1 MEVTDIVMEMTEY
14 NEIKETAFTIEKETT
29 FISEDLSK
37 CKTFYEISD
46 KFENYRFDEFMD
58 LLMNEYGCQSYSTIL
73 FSINFMSRTI
83 VLDYVFLKTIL
94 EIIDRA
100 EVEYTECSIGETF
113 RDTKST
119 VDMLLRCNYDKV
131 IVKAKMKIKFYKNR
145 SLDVLDQY
153 EDAEYEEQPA
163 ITESAFISDN
173 CSACLSMKPNIL
185 NIPCLHLAICCS
197 CEETGK
203 LLKCV
208 VCRKKIKRKIKIINN
223 HT

>member
-14 NEIKETAFTIEKETT
+14 NEINETAFTIEKEAT

-37 CKTFYEISD
+37 CKTFDEIIT
-46 KFENYRFDEFMD
+46 KFDNYRFDEFMD
-58 LLMNEYGCQSYSTIL
+58 FFMNEYGCQSYSSIL
-73 FSINFMSRTI
+73 FSINFTDS
-83 VLDYVFLKTIL
+83 VDYDFLKAKL

-100 EVEYTECSIGETF
+100 EIEYTDSLIVETF
-113 RDTKST
+113 RETKRIVNT
-119 VDMLLRCNYDKV
+119 LLIDNYDKV

-163 ITESAFISDN
+163 IIESAFTSDN
-173 CSACLSMKPNIL
+173 CSVCLSMKPNIL

>member
-1 MEVTDIVMEMTEY
+1 MEVTDIVMELKEY
-14 NEIKETAFTIEKETT
+14 NEIKETAFTIEKEAI

-46 KFENYRFDEFMD
+46 KFENYRFDEFID
-58 LLMNEYGCQSYSTIL
+58 FFMNEYGCQSYSSIL
-73 FSINFMSRTI
+73 FSINFTDSI
-83 VLDYVFLKTIL
+83 DVVDYDFLKAKL

-100 EVEYTECSIGETF
+100 EVEYTDCIIGETF
-113 RDTKST
+113 RETKRI
-119 VDMLLRCNYDKV
+119 VDMLLIDNYDKV

-163 ITESAFISDN
+163 IIESAFTSDN
-173 CSACLSMKPNIL
+173 CSVCLSMKPNIL

-208 VCRKKIKRKIKIINN
+208 VCRKKINRKIKI
-223 HT
+223 

>member
-14 NEIKETAFTIEKETT
+14 NEINETAFTIEKEAT

-163 ITESAFISDN
+163 IIESAFTSDN
-173 CSACLSMKPNIL
+173 CSVCLSMKPNIL

>member
-1 MEVTDIVMEMTEY
+1 MELKEY
-14 NEIKETAFTIEKETT
+14 NEIKETAFIIEKEAI

-46 KFENYRFDEFMD
+46 KFKNYRFDEFID
-58 LLMNEYGCQSYSTIL
+58 LLMNEYGCQSYSSIL
-73 FSINFMSRTI
+73 FSINFMKRTI
-83 VLDYVFLKTIL
+83 VLDYVFIKAKL
-94 EIIDRA
+94 EILDRT
-100 EVEYTECSIGETF
+100 EVEYTDCGIGETF
-113 RDTKST
+113 SDTKSE

-131 IVKAKMKIKFYKNR
+131 IVKAKMKIKFYKNSR
-145 SLDVLDQY
+145 L
-153 EDAEYEEQPA
+153 DAEYEEQPA
-163 ITESAFISDN
+163 IIESAFTSDN

-197 CEETGK
+197 CEETCK